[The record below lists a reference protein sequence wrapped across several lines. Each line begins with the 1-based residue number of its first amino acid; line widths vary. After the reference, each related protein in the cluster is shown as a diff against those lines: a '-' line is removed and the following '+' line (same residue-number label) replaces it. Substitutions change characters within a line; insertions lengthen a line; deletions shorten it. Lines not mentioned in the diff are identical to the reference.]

1 VFEADTRVREGR
13 RCAISIIVPI
23 FDVEDFIEPCLE
35 SLVAQDFELPHE
47 VLLVDDGSPDGSREI
62 CHRYVDRHPD
72 LFRLICNPENRGVSV
87 ARNRGLDC
95 MVGDYCLFVD
105 PDDTLPDT
113 ALTSLYGAAAL
124 HGSQIVKGNNSEFDD
139 RRTRRSRQDVRRP
152 RSFYGDQV
160 LTVLLRHEI
169 VRGHPWGKLYT
180 AALVERVRFSAGV
193 RLAQDLLFNAEVFAA
208 ASSFTVITDTV
219 YHYRIRQS
227 GSKGRKYDAG
237 SYRDW
242 LHTLDHIAQFASSRR
257 QRAALHG
264 LRIRCLLQLLR
275 ECAKLP
281 PERAWQPVMD
291 AERFARTWKCDSAMT
306 LFHSPLGVSDF
317 VRYFRGRRL
326 MGALQRTTALRGST
340 RTEP

>member
-1 VFEADTRVREGR
+1 MFETDTRVREGR

-35 SLVAQDFELPHE
+35 SLVAQDFGLSYE
-47 VLLVDDGSPDGSREI
+47 VLLVEDGSPDGSREI
-62 CHRYVDRHPD
+62 CHRYVNRHPD
-72 LFRLICNPENRGVSV
+72 LFRLMCHRENRGVSV

-105 PDDTLPDT
+105 PDDMLPDT
-113 ALTSLYGAAAL
+113 ALTSLYQAATL
-124 HGSQIVKGNNSEFDD
+124 YGSEIVKGNNTEFDE
-139 RRTRRSRQDVRRP
+139 RSTRRSRLNVRR
-152 RSFYGDQV
+152 RCSFHEDNV

-180 AALVERVRFSAGV
+180 ASLVKRARFATGV
-193 RLAQDLLFNAEVFAA
+193 RLAQDLLFNAEVFAS
-208 ASSFTVITDTV
+208 ASSFTVFTDTV

-227 GSKGRKYDAG
+227 GSKGRKYEVG

-242 LHTLDHIAQFASSRR
+242 LHTLDRIAEFARSRR

-264 LRIRCLLQLLR
+264 LRLRCLLQLLR

-281 PERAWQPVMD
+281 PERARNPVMD
-291 AERFARTWKCDSAMT
+291 AERFARAWKCDLATT
-306 LFHSPLGVSDF
+306 LICNPLSVSNL
-317 VRYFRGRRL
+317 VRYCRARL
-326 MGALQRTTALRGST
+326 LMSALLRTTVLRGPT